1 MEYFDFIQQYIK
13 QVAAIDFICMI
24 LICVVCFI
32 DMWTGIDAAKANK
45 EKIRSRPLRKT
56 GAKIVDYFKFIIC
69 FMMIDILSMIVPF
82 YEKPYGIVISTL
94 GAIVVEIL
102 SVMENLKKKKSHA
115 AEAAGF
121 IEEIISC
128 TTPDKAA
135 KLLKSIKNSHDRKKA
150 DQK

>member
-1 MEYFDFIQQYIK
+1 MRYFYFIQHDVK
-13 QVAAIDFICMI
+13 SGAAIIFICLV

-56 GAKIVDYFKFIIC
+56 GSKIVDYFKLVIC
-69 FMMIDILSMIVPF
+69 LFLIDILGLFFPF
-82 YEKPYGIVISTL
+82 YNMPYGVIISTF
-94 GAIVVEIL
+94 GAIIVESI
-102 SVMENLKKKKSHA
+102 SVIENFKKKKSNA

-135 KLLKSIKNSHDRKKA
+135 KLLKSIKNSHDKKKA

>member
-1 MEYFDFIQQYIK
+1 
-13 QVAAIDFICMI
+13 
-24 LICVVCFI
+24 
-32 DMWTGIDAAKANK
+32 
-45 EKIRSRPLRKT
+45 
-56 GAKIVDYFKFIIC
+56 
-69 FMMIDILSMIVPF
+69 MMIDILSMIVPF